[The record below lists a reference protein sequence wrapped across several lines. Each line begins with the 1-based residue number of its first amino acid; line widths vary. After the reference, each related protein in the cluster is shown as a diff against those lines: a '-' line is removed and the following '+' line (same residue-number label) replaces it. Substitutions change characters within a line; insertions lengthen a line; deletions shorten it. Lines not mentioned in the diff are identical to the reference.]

1 MGAYMW
7 VCVCMCV
14 CVCERERERE
24 GGRVAVCSMEEV
36 VVCCPVAPD
45 SATCSSSS
53 QLSPARRDVEPPG
66 DQAVEQSGD
75 WGEGWYQKREA
86 AATADVLSST
96 RTQCPLPA
104 VTPAHGPRL
113 S

>member
-1 MGAYMW
+1 MY
-7 VCVCMCV
+7 CVL
-14 CVCERERERE
+14 
-24 GGRVAVCSMEEV
+24 MEEV

-45 SATCSSSS
+45 SCYLL
-53 QLSPARRDVEPPG
+53 QLSPACCDVEPPG
-66 DQAVEQSGD
+66 DRAVEQSRD
-75 WGEGWYQKREA
+75 RDEGWYQKRET